1 MENEIEVKM
10 KSIEQLDVDIK
21 NNLGKEERAIVELER
36 SEEALKAILKAKGS
50 IDEAQ
55 KKEKEKKM
63 KINQIRY
70 IKEMLTSLRE
80 QKVNRIREVI
90 QCLSLLLQCRQDR
103 SNKIDRNYDYG

>member
-50 IDEAQ
+50 IDEA
-55 KKEKEKKM
+55 
-63 KINQIRY
+63 
-70 IKEMLTSLRE
+70 
-80 QKVNRIREVI
+80 
-90 QCLSLLLQCRQDR
+90 
-103 SNKIDRNYDYG
+103 